1 MAALQIEGE
10 TNTGDDGDG
19 LNELR
24 QSLRSKKLLYIVDI
38 CREYDADTT
47 LQSLVQWRKKDILE
61 FIDDINNDHNMKQ
74 RIPPHK
80 KNKFVNIIA
89 QHAQNNE
96 LDPLKYVTSDK
107 EERDAAKAMSDLVK
121 DIKESM
127 MNTSNSEEE
136 IESSVVVCEKRIK
149 DLFNAQVAAMRQRED
164 VLLNDLNQIA
174 AQKRNELNKAKEDLS
189 SKLKEAQN
197 VNKRINK
204 MITMPI
210 SLDQVDKRKQTILT
224 ECDKVL
230 KNKYNACTPVTN
242 IIAVNANV
250 EALQTLINR
259 FGSVSISCIDAPVL
273 LSVMNDGKNAKVRVR
288 FDAKNP
294 KKRVQMK
301 VKWTLNSEEKEEK
314 EQWNEKRIDNPK
326 CNECT
331 VCVKQSGSYQFKVS
345 LEVADESGNHHC
357 VESNIKSISI
367 AQIMANLTVNR
378 NETKVLQ
385 SDAIHRFNE
394 VLV

>member
-96 LDPLKYVTSDK
+96 LNPLKYVTSDK
-107 EERDAAKAMSDLVK
+107 EERDAAIAMSDLVK

-174 AQKRNELNKAKEDLS
+174 AQKRNELNKEKEDLMI
-189 SKLKEAQN
+189 KLKEAQN

-204 MITMPI
+204 MIAMPI
-210 SLDQVDKRKQTILT
+210 SLDQVDKRKQIILT
-224 ECDKVL
+224 ESDKIL
-230 KNKYNACTPVTN
+230 KEKYNAHAAATN
-242 IIAVNANV
+242 TITVNANV

-259 FGSVSISCIDAPVL
+259 FGSVFMLCIDAPVL

-294 KKRVQMK
+294 KKK
-301 VKWTLNSEEKEEK
+301 SANESEMDIKFRRK
-314 EQWNEKRIDNPK
+314 GRKRAM
-326 CNECT
+326 E
-331 VCVKQSGSYQFKVS
+331 
-345 LEVADESGNHHC
+345 
-357 VESNIKSISI
+357 
-367 AQIMANLTVNR
+367 
-378 NETKVLQ
+378 
-385 SDAIHRFNE
+385 
-394 VLV
+394 